1 MPSGERSVVSTA
13 AEPTVDVQTEAC
25 QPLTHFALVEFER
38 PVICPTNSL
47 IIASRLDADAYI
59 LFNTKYSILQY
70 KNTQYCSIPYS
81 TTFLM
86 HIILRS
92 SWISVGL

>member
-1 MPSGERSVVSTA
+1 MPCGERSVVSTA
-13 AEPTVDVQTEAC
+13 AEPTVDVQTESC

-59 LFNTKYSILQY
+59 LSIQ
-70 KNTQYCSIPYS
+70 NTQYYN
-81 TTFLM
+81 TK
-86 HIILRS
+86 ILNIAVYHTVS
-92 SWISVGL
+92 HF